1 MALYR
6 GYVTRWHGVSRLVP
20 DAPPLPTVFD
30 SDSAVPHLPA
40 AVDRAMLAD
49 ALGYLPDDLLV
60 KVDRASM
67 AASLEAR
74 APLLDHR
81 IVEFA
86 WSLPAEYKLRE
97 GETKLLLRRV
107 LARYVPETLTDR
119 PKSGFDPPLAD
130 WLRGELRD
138 WAEALIAPARL
149 RREGWIAPAPVK
161 RRWREHLSGGRNWRQ
176 ELWNV
181 LTFQA
186 WLEWWDGRAKPPGV
200 RAG

>member
-1 MALYR
+1 M
-6 GYVTRWHGVSRLVP
+6 VV
-20 DAPPLPTVFD
+20 
-30 SDSAVPHLPA
+30 
-40 AVDRAMLAD
+40 D

-67 AASLEAR
+67 STSLEAR

-86 WSLPAEYKLRE
+86 WSLPLDFKLR
-97 GETKLLLRRV
+97 GERTKIALRRV
-107 LARYVPETLTDR
+107 LSRYVPDSLTDR
-119 PKSGFDPPLAD
+119 PKSGFDPPLQT

-138 WAEALIAPARL
+138 WVEALLDPSKLKRD
-149 RREGWIAPAPVK
+149 GWIAATPV
-161 RRWREHLSGGRNWRQ
+161 RQRWREHMSGGRNWRQ

-186 WLEWWDGRAKPPGV
+186 WLEHWQKRE
-200 RAG
+200 R